1 MPVRYRARSNRSRSL
16 ASQDP
21 VDVVIPTYNGWEL
34 TRSCLEHLRRQTAE
48 HLPIV
53 VDDASSDGTAR
64 LVGEQFPEAKVVAL
78 SANRGFSGAVNAGIG
93 AGSAEFVVLLNNDVE
108 CRPEFVERIVAPLR
122 AGSAVGSVAALLL
135 QADGASVDNV
145 GLEID
150 ETLAAFPRHWGK
162 PAAND
167 ALGGDEG
174 LLGPV
179 GGAGAFRREALEAVG
194 GFDES
199 IFAYGE
205 DVDLALRLRAAGWRS
220 VAAADAVGVHLGSAS
235 FGRHS
240 PRQVFHRGWSR
251 AYLLRKYGI
260 LASPSGMVRA
270 VASEA
275 ASVAWQLVATRDPS
289 GLRGRIQGWRA
300 GRRELAV
307 PDGVTNTGIGFRET
321 LRRRRSYRG
330 G

>member
-1 MPVRYRARSNRSRSL
+1 MADGDS
-16 ASQDP
+16 
-21 VDVVIPTYNGWEL
+21 VDVVIPTHDGWEL
-34 TRSCLEHLRRQTAE
+34 TRSCLEHLREQTAP

-53 VDDASSDGTAR
+53 VDDASSDGTVELAR
-64 LVGEQFPEAKVVAL
+64 EHFPEARVVAL
-78 SANRGFSGAVNAGIG
+78 PSNRGFSGAVNAGIE
-93 AGSAEFVVLLNNDVE
+93 AGSAQFVVLLNNDVE
-108 CRPEFVERIVAPLR
+108 CRPEFVERLVAPLR
-122 AGSAVGSVAALLL
+122 ADPAVGSVAALLL

-162 PAAND
+162 PATARGLD
-167 ALGGDEG
+167 DVEG

-205 DVDLALRLRAAGWRS
+205 DVDLDLRLCAAGWKS
-220 VAAADAVGVHLGSAS
+220 VAAADAVGLHLGSAS

-251 AYLLRKYGI
+251 AYLLRKYGV
-260 LASPSGMVRA
+260 LSSPPAMVRA

-275 ASVAWQLVATRDPS
+275 GSVAWQLAATRDAS
-289 GLRGRIQGWRA
+289 GLRGRLRGWRA
-300 GRRELAV
+300 GRRELSI
-307 PDGVTNTGIGFRET
+307 PDGVANSRLRFRET